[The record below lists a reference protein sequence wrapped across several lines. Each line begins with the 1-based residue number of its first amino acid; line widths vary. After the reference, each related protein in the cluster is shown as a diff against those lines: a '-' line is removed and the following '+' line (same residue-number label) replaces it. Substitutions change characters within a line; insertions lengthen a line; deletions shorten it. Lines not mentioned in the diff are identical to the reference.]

1 MCVSQLSSTLN
12 VLSVPKYVEIMK
24 RYFGGDVLMC
34 CGVDVLSFCVVVWH
48 VGLGSSS
55 QFEVLGR
62 IELTI
67 QALAIDS

>member
-1 MCVSQLSSTLN
+1 
-12 VLSVPKYVEIMK
+12 MK